1 MDWFSKK
8 EISEVHSETTTAM
21 LNFMQRGARKN

>member
-1 MDWFSKK
+1 MDWFSKDIP
-8 EISEVHSETTTAM
+8 EIKSETTQAM

>member
-1 MDWFSKK
+1 MDWFK
-8 EISEVHSETTTAM
+8 EIEEIKIETTTAM